1 MVYVFCIAEGFALF
15 LFKIVLL
22 RVTVALALSI

>member
-1 MVYVFCIAEGFALF
+1 MYVFCIAEGFALF

-22 RVTVALALSI
+22 RVTVALAFLI